1 MYPELNKNDEDREED
16 EEEDI
21 ESAIMKELSDAKD
34 KKKRSGPITSVK
46 LDIECGPIP

>member
-1 MYPELNKNDEDREED
+1 LYPELNKNDEDREED

-34 KKKRSGPITSVK
+34 KKRSGPITSVK